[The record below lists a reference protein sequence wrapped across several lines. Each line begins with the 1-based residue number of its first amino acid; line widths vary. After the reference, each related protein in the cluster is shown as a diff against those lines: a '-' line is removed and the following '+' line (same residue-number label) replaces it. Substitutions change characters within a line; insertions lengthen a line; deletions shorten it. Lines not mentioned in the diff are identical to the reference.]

1 MQDAVVLQGACRGG
15 MLCGEIL
22 RSPQQCL
29 SVVPLGVGVGQVN
42 SPYLALLAMATLTA
56 MDADNDDIF
65 LGESACIQ

>member
-1 MQDAVVLQGACRGG
+1 

-29 SVVPLGVGVGQVN
+29 SLPLLPGGPGGVN

-65 LGESACIQ
+65 LGESGTGLSLLQRQL